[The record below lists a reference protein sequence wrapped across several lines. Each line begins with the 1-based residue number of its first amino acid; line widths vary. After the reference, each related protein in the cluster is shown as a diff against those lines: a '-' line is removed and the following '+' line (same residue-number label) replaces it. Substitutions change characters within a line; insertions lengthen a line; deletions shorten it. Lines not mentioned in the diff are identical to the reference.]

1 MRKSVTVR
9 YIGMLLELKIDGT
22 VFKRLIL
29 FSTILYY
36 PKFIN
41 LFDNN

>member
-1 MRKSVTVR
+1 MRKSVAVR
-9 YIGMLLELKIDGT
+9 YIGILIELKIDGI

-41 LFDNN
+41 LFDDN